1 MEDKLYNLIE
11 VFIKYSLWPLLCIL
25 ALIYYRKQLGAIL
38 SNLSGARNFKVQSPV
53 LNIEATTTVQLEN
66 EDNAPPTENLPQN
79 TKSTISNE
87 IKTDWFATVW
97 DLFDEGKFEDA
108 RHYFDETMKQQH
120 HHLEYN
126 KEYPFFLFVKYMFLP
141 SNEVLNEFKSKINE
155 INIFQNK
162 RHYIDNYISCLTKTK
177 QYSKGISF
185 VKEELRAV
193 HSPIEKAHLTLKLSQ
208 LYIDNF
214 EATKAELIIT
224 SLIDKLET
232 IEGDERDEYLSR
244 CYNQLAEIEKGKD
257 NLFNYALCLDKA
269 AEYSP
274 SDIDGIFSAAYE
286 AANTPLRAI
295 EIANYSQLINLDP
308 KNSMTFNNMGV
319 TTGKCGLKLISS
331 EHFNKAV
338 ELDNTLA
345 MANIGYALLNAGL
358 SDQADEMIKRA
369 LSFKNPHENIHQ
381 LITKLNT
388 ERDNEKKKWSDL
400 QKYAQENVGILR
412 KFTRAYYNIFE
423 KFPSHQ
429 NWRSDKGEIIEITQ
443 SETNKICIRW
453 ESNNDVEEIR
463 GLLNNL
469 AFNGTYTLKNKK
481 TDTLLSLGLNEN
493 KTFQCVGYYD
503 TKKECIIIT
512 SVSVTDKFKVVLN
525 KS

>member
-1 MEDKLYNLIE
+1 
-11 VFIKYSLWPLLCIL
+11 
-25 ALIYYRKQLGAIL
+25 
-38 SNLSGARNFKVQSPV
+38 
-53 LNIEATTTVQLEN
+53 
-66 EDNAPPTENLPQN
+66 
-79 TKSTISNE
+79 
-87 IKTDWFATVW
+87 
-97 DLFDEGKFEDA
+97 
-108 RHYFDETMKQQH
+108 
-120 HHLEYN
+120 
-126 KEYPFFLFVKYMFLP
+126 
-141 SNEVLNEFKSKINE
+141 
-155 INIFQNK
+155 
-162 RHYIDNYISCLTKTK
+162 
-177 QYSKGISF
+177 
-185 VKEELRAV
+185 
-193 HSPIEKAHLTLKLSQ
+193 
-208 LYIDNF
+208 
-214 EATKAELIIT
+214 
-224 SLIDKLET
+224 
-232 IEGDERDEYLSR
+232 
-244 CYNQLAEIEKGKD
+244 
-257 NLFNYALCLDKA
+257 
-269 AEYSP
+269 
-274 SDIDGIFSAAYE
+274 
-286 AANTPLRAI
+286 
-295 EIANYSQLINLDP
+295 
-308 KNSMTFNNMGV
+308 
-319 TTGKCGLKLISS
+319 
-331 EHFNKAV
+331 
-338 ELDNTLA
+338 
-345 MANIGYALLNAGL
+345 
-358 SDQADEMIKRA
+358 MIKRA